1 MESGTLP
8 MELNVKT
15 GCDFEPQVSDF
26 LFFRIKVVS
35 EFFFDMGPFSCFFKH
50 VMPGPNSGIGPRS
63 SVYVF
68 CTDFFCMVSDL
79 CA

>member
-8 MELNVKT
+8 MELNAKT

-26 LFFRIKVVS
+26 LFFRIKVV
-35 EFFFDMGPFSCFFKH
+35 SCFFKH